1 MKVLHVINSLY
12 TGGAERLLVD
22 SLPLYASN
30 GIDADLFLLAG
41 ADAPFLKELRR
52 SFNGNIYLSKANSLY
67 SVKQL
72 TEISNCIK
80 MGHYDIIHGHLFPVL
95 YWLSMLK
102 KLGKINAKLVF
113 TEHNTENRRINSVL
127 FRQFDKPI
135 YKSFNAITAIT
146 PQVKNVLIRK
156 LNIPSNKIHV
166 IYNGIDLRRFDRV
179 EKTLQDNNKPLS
191 KQIITIIQ
199 VSRFTEQKDQDT
211 LIKAL
216 SKLDKRYKLL
226 LVGDG
231 PRKSICEELV
241 KQLMIEDRVE
251 FLGVRMD
258 VPDLILSSDIVIQSS
273 HWEGFGLTAIEGMAV
288 GKPVIAS
295 DVPGLSDIVRG
306 YGLVFEPENDT
317 QLAQQIVSLQ
327 DGNLYEE
334 VSNKCRERS
343 VDFSISSMTN
353 NMIALYE
360 SLIEKK

>member
-30 GIDADLFLLAG
+30 GIDVDLFLLTG

-52 SFNGNIYLSKANSLY
+52 SFNGNIYISKANSLY
-67 SVKQL
+67 SIKQL
-72 TEISNCIK
+72 TEISNCVK
-80 MGHYDIIHGHLFPVL
+80 KGHYDIIHGHLFPVL
-95 YWLSMLK
+95 YWLGILK

-146 PQVKNVLIRK
+146 PQVKNVLTSK
-156 LNIPSNKIHV
+156 LGVSSNKIHV
-166 IYNGIDLRRFDRV
+166 IYNGIDLSRFYYT
-179 EKTLQDNNKPLS
+179 EETLKNKHQNPS
-191 KQIITIIQ
+191 DQITLIQ

-231 PRKSICEELV
+231 SRIRQCEELV
-241 KQLMIEDRVE
+241 KRLALADRVE

-273 HWEGFGLTAIEGMAV
+273 HWEGFGLTAIEGMAA

-353 NMIALYE
+353 NIIALYE

>member
-30 GIDADLFLLAG
+30 GIDVDLFLLTG

-52 SFNGNIYLSKANSLY
+52 SFTGNIYISKANSLY

-80 MGHYDIIHGHLFPVL
+80 KGYYDIIHGHLFPVL
-95 YWLSMLK
+95 YWLSILK
-102 KLGKINAKLVF
+102 KLGKIDAKLVF
-113 TEHNTENRRINSVL
+113 TEHNTENKRINSII
-127 FRQFDKPI
+127 FRQIDKPI
-135 YKSFNAITAIT
+135 YKSFDAITAIT
-146 PQVKNVLIRK
+146 PQVKNVLTSK
-156 LNIPSNKIHV
+156 LGISKNKIHV
-166 IYNGIDLRRFDRV
+166 IYNGIDLSRFHHEED
-179 EKTLQDNNKPLS
+179 TLHNCNRNPL
-191 KQIITIIQ
+191 KQTTLIQ
-199 VSRFTEQKDQDT
+199 ISRFTGQKDQDT
-211 LIKAL
+211 LIKAF

-231 PRKSICEELV
+231 PRKSICEEV
-241 KQLMIEDRVE
+241 AKQLKIEDRVE

-273 HWEGFGLTAIEGMAV
+273 HWEGFGLTAIEGMAA

-306 YGLVFEPENDT
+306 YGLVFEPENGT

-343 VDFSISSMTN
+343 VDFSISAMTN
-353 NMIALYE
+353 NLIVLYE
-360 SLIEKK
+360 SLIGKK